1 MYARISSKQAWNTEE
16 FWGQKMVT
24 LIPKACRR
32 IFFSLD
38 QNIPRRFVHLQ
49 HTSSHGDKDN
59 RPWCWNFS
67 NLMTE
72 VKMFYEK
79 ITRVHH
85 MFFICVTHVKLEQP
99 HVILP
104 HVNHMWN
111 SNNHMWY
118 YHMWNSN
125 NHMWYH
131 HTWFTCEIRTTTCD
145 ITTCHSHLN
154 VKLEWPHVILPH
166 LISYWS
172 VPTFWNITI
181 YLH

>member
-59 RPWCWNFS
+59 RPWCRNFL

-72 VKMFYEK
+72 GKIMFYGK
-79 ITRVHH
+79 KTHTLHMWNWNNHMWYYHMWITCE
-85 MFFICVTHVKLEQP
+85 IPITTCDITTCEIPITTCDITTPDSHVKLEQP

-104 HVNHMWN
+104 HVIHIWMWN
-111 SNNHMWY
+111 WNDHMWY
-118 YHMWNSN
+118 YH
-125 NHMWYH
+125 
-131 HTWFTCEIRTTTCD
+131 I
-145 ITTCHSHLN
+145 
-154 VKLEWPHVILPH
+154 
-166 LISYWS
+166 
-172 VPTFWNITI
+172 
-181 YLH
+181 